1 MKIVNIAALT
11 KKKVMYKYIDL
22 TAEVY
27 KKYFEISFFGWGS
40 PSEFNY
46 GHSL

>member
-1 MKIVNIAALT
+1 MKLVKVVLFNKE
-11 KKKVMYKYIDL
+11 KKKAMCKYIDL
-22 TAEVY
+22 SEEYV
-27 KKYFEISFFGWGS
+27 KISFFGWGS